1 MENVFFYFVRA
12 PSRNYGHCNGF
23 RKVHLKLYDRAYPA
37 LGQMTPQE
45 LYRWGKHC
53 LGVKK
58 FECLF
63 VVMVV
68 SVSMFVCV
76 FLSVGARICMYM
88 LHMFPELVE
97 GRAKGGGRGD
107 G

>member
-1 MENVFFYFVRA
+1 MFV
-12 PSRNYGHCNGF
+12 
-23 RKVHLKLYDRAYPA
+23 L
-37 LGQMTPQE
+37 
-45 LYRWGKHC
+45 
-53 LGVKK
+53 
-58 FECLF
+58 
-63 VVMVV
+63 MVV

-76 FLSVGARICMYM
+76 FLSVGVRICMHM

>member
-1 MENVFFYFVRA
+1 MPEKVSGTLSLFRA
-12 PSRNYGHCNGF
+12 W
-23 RKVHLKLYDRAYPA
+23 
-37 LGQMTPQE
+37 TPISCDFLPHRLVSETPEE

-58 FECLF
+58 FACLF
-63 VVMVV
+63 VFMVV
-68 SVSMFVCV
+68 SVCMFVCV
-76 FLSVGARICMYM
+76 FLSVVVRICMHM
-88 LHMFPELVE
+88 LHMFLEPVE